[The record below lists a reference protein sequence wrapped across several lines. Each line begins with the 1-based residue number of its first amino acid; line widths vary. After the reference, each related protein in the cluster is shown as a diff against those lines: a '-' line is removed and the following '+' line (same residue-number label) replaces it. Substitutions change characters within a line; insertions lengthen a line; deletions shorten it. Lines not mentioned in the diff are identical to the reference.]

1 MNSRLLIPL
10 LLAGAVALA
19 CGTRSHS
26 DAAVSPNVATKSVAT
41 TSRSAVSTAN
51 GAPIASEF
59 KVRTHPKALEFAL
72 AVTNPTKKSVELV
85 FPSGQEYDFSVVDST
100 GSEVYRWGTGRMF
113 TQSLQNRLLDGGE
126 TMHIEERA
134 EKTLP
139 SGTYVAVATLRSS
152 NFPVEQR
159 FSFQL
164 R

>member
-26 DAAVSPNVATKSVAT
+26 DAAVSPTAKSTSVKSASVAIKPG
-41 TSRSAVSTAN
+41 

-59 KVRTHPKALEFAL
+59 KVRPHPKALEFAL

-85 FPSGQEYDFSVVDST
+85 FPSGQEYEFSVMDST
-100 GSEVYRWGTGRMF
+100 GTEVYRWGTGRMF
-113 TQSLQNRLLDGGE
+113 TQSLQNKLLDGGE
-126 TMHIEERA
+126 TLHIEERA
-134 EKTLP
+134 EKSLP
-139 SGTYVAVATLRSS
+139 SGTYIAVATLRST
-152 NFPVEQR
+152 NYPVEQR